1 MCPTNQKIYVIHPSL
16 ILPIEYNQVQSNSVV
31 QIANKKNEIEK
42 NRENTEENRSE
53 KIQNKRQSR

>member
-1 MCPTNQKIYVIHPSL
+1 VCPTNQKIYVIHPSL